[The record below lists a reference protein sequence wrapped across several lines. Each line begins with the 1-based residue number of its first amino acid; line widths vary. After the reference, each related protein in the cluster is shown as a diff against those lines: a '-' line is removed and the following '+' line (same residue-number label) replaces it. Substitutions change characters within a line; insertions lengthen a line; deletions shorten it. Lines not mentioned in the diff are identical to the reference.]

1 MQAAA
6 CFVQEKVYI
15 GNMSDRLPDGGPAAG
30 PPPASGAG
38 PATGVDPKAGRPYHH
53 GGLRAAL
60 VEAGLA
66 ILEEGGLEALTLRA
80 IAGRVGVSHA
90 APRRHFA
97 SLRDL
102 QGAIAAEG
110 FRRHAAMMREGVGP
124 GATRE
129 ERLWAALRGYAAFA
143 ERHPALYALM
153 FSAHRADHASPA
165 RAEAGA
171 ASYAVLR
178 EVSDGLDWPG
188 AAGPDRA
195 GRTEAM
201 LWSLIH
207 GFVTL
212 RGAGLLGG
220 GVGCVAPPVDGV
232 MPRFRYEG
240 EP

>member
-1 MQAAA
+1 M
-6 CFVQEKVYI
+6 I
-15 GNMSDRLPDGGPAAG
+15 DRSSDANLGAGIEPGGGPG
-30 PPPASGAG
+30 PGAQ
-38 PATGVDPKAGRPYHH
+38 PEAGRPYHH

-66 ILEEGGLEALTLRA
+66 LLEQEGLEALTLRA
-80 IAGRVGVSHA
+80 IAARAGVSHA
-90 APRRHFA
+90 APRRHFP

-102 QGAIAAEG
+102 HGAIAAEG
-110 FRRHAAMMREGVGP
+110 FRRHAAMMREGAGP

-153 FSAHRADHASPA
+153 FSPHRADHASPA

-207 GFVTL
+207 GYVTL
-212 RGAGLLGG
+212 KGAGLLGG
-220 GVGCVAPPVDGV
+220 GEDCVAPPLEGV
-232 MPRFRYEG
+232 MPRFRYVAG
-240 EP
+240 A